1 MGLEAHTIAKNNKNI
16 HIKGSSGSEVL
27 SDFPARKMWIENG
40 IHPNKIQYAI
50 FQLKK
55 SSIAYK
61 ATKGRANHLI
71 SCAYTNRAIALSN
84 TAMMVLVTFLL
95 CMDKDD
101 NMDKLT
107 RDYFFIAE
115 RSKTN
120 IDVKNPEA
128 NNADKIVMDRFNPSF
143 SVLSSADEITC
154 NKGSLLISRPVVC
167 SFNKDV

>member
-1 MGLEAHTIAKNNKNI
+1 
-16 HIKGSSGSEVL
+16 
-27 SDFPARKMWIENG
+27 MWIENG

-55 SSIAYK
+55 SSITYK

-115 RSKTN
+115 RSKLNNDLINPVEN
-120 IDVKNPEA
+120 IDDN
-128 NNADKIVMDRFNPSF
+128 IVMDRFNS
-143 SVLSSADEITC
+143 SILVLSSADDIIC
-154 NKGSLLISRPVVC
+154 YKGSIIISRTVVY
-167 SFNKDV
+167 SINKNVNVDRPCHI